1 MDVTCT
7 NNPNKVIKID
17 EIIITVPIF
26 PIHTIG
32 AIEKENIPS
41 IAYANSLE
49 KFHLELPAA
58 RCTLWNSIHFVSN
71 PTKENNPGIL

>member
-17 EIIITVPIF
+17 EIIMAVPIL

-32 AIEKENIPS
+32 AVEKENIPS

-49 KFHLELPAA
+49 IFHLELPAA
-58 RCTLWNSIHFVSN
+58 RCTL
-71 PTKENNPGIL
+71 